1 MDAGIYKFR
10 LWMLLS
16 VLPFLC
22 ASNLQAQ
29 TRQMKKADTAYKYH
43 MYNEAVTQYQ
53 KAFAKMSRKSNADPD
68 QKNRLL
74 FQIAES
80 YRCSGQI
87 KQAARQYH
95 RCIRAGYYKAE
106 PKVYF

>member
-10 LWMLLS
+10 IWVLLS
-16 VLPFLC
+16 VLSFMG
-22 ASNLQAQ
+22 AGYVQAQ
-29 TRQMKKADTAYKYH
+29 TRQVKKADTAYKYH

-53 KAFAKMSRKSNADPD
+53 KGFAKMSRKANADPD
-68 QKNRLL
+68 EKNRIL

-80 YRCSGQI
+80 YRCSGQL
-87 KQAARQYH
+87 KQAARQYQ

-106 PKVYF
+106 PGVYF

>member
-29 TRQMKKADTAYKYH
+29 TRQMKKADTAYKYPLVYDI
-43 MYNEAVTQYQ
+43 YNIAFVNTPKYGYASAV
-53 KAFAKMSRKSNADPD
+53 AMVLFAMVLIITLIQFKGSSND
-68 QKNRLL
+68 N
-74 FQIAES
+74 
-80 YRCSGQI
+80 
-87 KQAARQYH
+87 
-95 RCIRAGYYKAE
+95 
-106 PKVYF
+106 